1 MQRGQIISCMK
12 TCKMIDKRSNNQVV
26 RIKDL
31 ECEAPF
37 FFELCPIGR
46 EFPNGIGIKLSCS
59 HRFSSMTLQ
68 DFLLNG
74 KLTLAMS
81 YYLILIPFQSSYT
94 GQLRMNSNSWISNSK
109 IYQTRVSFNLV
120 FLHGVLSSCLLRRR
134 MDLLECAFIIA
145 D

>member
-1 MQRGQIISCMK
+1 MPKGQIISCLKASKMK
-12 TCKMIDKRSNNQVV
+12 AKGCLYHVV
-26 RIKDL
+26 RVKDL
-31 ECEAPF
+31 ECETPF
-37 FFELCPIGR
+37 IELVPIGR

-94 GQLRMNSNSWISNSK
+94 G
-109 IYQTRVSFNLV
+109 
-120 FLHGVLSSCLLRRR
+120 
-134 MDLLECAFIIA
+134 
-145 D
+145 